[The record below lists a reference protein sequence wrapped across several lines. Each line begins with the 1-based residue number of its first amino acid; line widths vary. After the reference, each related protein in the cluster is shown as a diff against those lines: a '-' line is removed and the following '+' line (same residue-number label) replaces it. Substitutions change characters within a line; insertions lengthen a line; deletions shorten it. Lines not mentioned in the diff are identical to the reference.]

1 MAICRPNIRSKAE
14 EGDFI
19 FGFAAKS
26 LNPDNPL
33 IYAALVTSKLA
44 GGEYHKER
52 RYAGREDRIYQ
63 FNDGRYI
70 RRKEAQHHFIA
81 GDLVHDLGP
90 GPNFRRISVLLSRD
104 FRYFRKENSCEYKAK
119 FR

>member
-1 MAICRPNIRSKAE
+1 M
-14 EGDFI
+14 
-19 FGFAAKS
+19 
-26 LNPDNPL
+26 
-33 IYAALVTSKLA
+33 TSKLA
-44 GGEYHKER
+44 GGEYYKEG

-90 GPNFRRISVLLSRD
+90 GPNFRRIYVLLSRD
-104 FRYFRKENSCEYKAK
+104 FRYFGKESSCEYKAK
-119 FR
+119 FDRVRHAIEQAWAWAPRPS